1 MNGIS
6 QDLFINVNTVLSK
19 STFLFKLLALVPL
32 VKLDHFMVK
41 DAFFFD
47 NQQTGRNHLCEC
59 IRLDT
64 PFYCFKSAYCGEW
77 LFNLDTLHEQ
87 TFFENIPIQSPF
99 CFSSAARRWSV
110 TSPQGFFTSL
120 TSFQRKERRES
131 LGTRLSIFSCFVQSL
146 HTSKW
151 REWKHLQ
158 TSFWKSVSLEE
169 IFRGLRSPKKIPSSQ
184 KLEPWKDLFWS
195 VIVELTLG
203 VF

>member
-47 NQQTGRNHLCEC
+47 NQQTGRNHLSEC
-59 IRLDT
+59 IQLDT

-77 LFNLDTLHEQ
+77 LFNLDTLHKQ

-110 TSPQGFFTSL
+110 TSPQWLLYFPDLVSEEGKKGVL
-120 TSFQRKERRES
+120 GNEVEHFQ
-131 LGTRLSIFSCFVQSL
+131 L
-146 HTSKW
+146 
-151 REWKHLQ
+151 
-158 TSFWKSVSLEE
+158 
-169 IFRGLRSPKKIPSSQ
+169 FRAIPSY
-184 KLEPWKDLFWS
+184 
-195 VIVELTLG
+195 
-203 VF
+203 